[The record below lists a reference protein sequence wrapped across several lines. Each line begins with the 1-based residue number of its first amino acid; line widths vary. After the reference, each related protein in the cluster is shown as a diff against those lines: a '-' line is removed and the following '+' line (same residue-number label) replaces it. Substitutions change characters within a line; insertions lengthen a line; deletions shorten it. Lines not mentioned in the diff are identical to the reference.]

1 MANKKGFFVSL
12 GLEVDKNSFDTG
24 HKAIIGVTSQITNLI
39 SAARNASIVLGV
51 MAYKEGALYSQET
64 KTATAMNTT
73 VENLDKWKA
82 AAKIAGLSVDSLMG
96 SMQDLAGVLNHMR
109 LDGSGLEEYSKKL
122 GMIDSSI
129 DINALLDPNLDTST
143 VYQRILEAAQKAY
156 NEAADD
162 QKKRNVL
169 TAVGDLLGSSGQ
181 GFFIELMRTR
191 QTVSQALDEASQ
203 TQIVTNEEADT
214 VSDFNRQKNKL
225 DVQFDAIGA
234 KIGVEF
240 SKSMIE
246 PLMSLNN
253 IIQKHMPDIS
263 KFIEAIGSNLATL
276 MVSFMDLCGVLEPY
290 IKEAAKGAG
299 IVLNSALDLASKDT
313 TQISSGIEQ
322 IKNGNT
328 AEGFKT
334 IFLGTDFDKRLE
346 NYVKSNG
353 KEDADFMDKI
363 AVGARGLPFV
373 KMALQ
378 ASDWYGYKLGLM
390 NASEMDALYNDETG
404 YNYAFGDK
412 TASEAE
418 REYAIKITEEITGQK
433 HLTKEEKEKKAA
445 DYNNNLT
452 TQEREQERQTAG
464 EISDKAKSGNLQV
477 EDITGSGQYAE
488 FLKTANEKYTFNV
501 QNLLGDD
508 LYTKW
513 VMNAYEVPQFQTPGT
528 KNGLV
533 NPIVTPQEKYPK
545 TEIQEE
551 LSEFPDV
558 SEVPETQNQ
567 DNSSEFKHAGSSF
580 NKKNAITGNED
591 ATLKKQNRITGQ
603 NNADFETENNITGD
617 KKQHSEPQKEKTEK
631 KGFWE
636 KTKDKVKK
644 LFSYEKPELQEDE
657 TEGKIKGKIQDGI
670 IAPGGHVTQVAP
682 DDWVI
687 AARDLGQVARAFVP
701 HSYTPATGADQYVI
715 NQTFNISGS
724 NDIPQI
730 LKQQA
735 YKGTQE
741 GLQQIIAASG
751 RRLQLMSGTL

>member
-12 GLEVDKNSFDTG
+12 GLEVDKNSFDNG
-24 HKAIIGVTSQITNLI
+24 HKAIIGVTSQITNLV
-39 SAARNASIVLGV
+39 SAARNASVVLGV
-51 MAYKEGALYSQET
+51 MAAKEGSLYSQET
-64 KTATAMNTT
+64 KTSVAMNTT
-73 VENLDKWKA
+73 VENLNKWKA
-82 AAKIAGLSVDSLMG
+82 AAKIAGLSADSLMG

-156 NEAADD
+156 TEAADD
-162 QKKRNVL
+162 QQKRNVL
-169 TAVGDLLGSSGQ
+169 TAVGDLLGDSGQ
-181 GFFIELMRTR
+181 GFFIELIRKG
-191 QTVSQALDEASQ
+191 QTVAQALDEASQ
-203 TQIVTNEEADT
+203 TQIVTNEEADAVT
-214 VSDFNRQKNKL
+214 DFNRQKNKL
-225 DVQFDAIGA
+225 DVQFDAISA

-246 PLMSLNN
+246 PLTALNN

-276 MVSFMDLCGVLEPY
+276 MVSFMDLCSVLEPY
-290 IKEAAKGAG
+290 IKEVAKGAG
-299 IVLNSALDLASKDT
+299 IVLDSAFDLASKDVD
-313 TQISSGIEQ
+313 QISGGIEQ
-322 IKNGNT
+322 ITNGNT
-328 AEGFKT
+328 SEGFKT

-353 KEDADFMDKI
+353 KENADFMDKVI
-363 AVGARGLPFV
+363 VGARGLPFI
-373 KMALQ
+373 KMAVQ
-378 ASDWYGYKLGLM
+378 TSDWLGYKFGLI
-390 NASEMDALYNDETG
+390 STQGMDALYNEETG
-404 YNYAFGDK
+404 YNYAFGGK

-418 REYAIKITEEITGQK
+418 REYAIKITEEITGQNI
-433 HLTKEEKEKKAA
+433 LTKEEKDKKAA
-445 DYNNNLT
+445 DYNKNLS
-452 TQEREQERQTAG
+452 TQERAQERQTAG
-464 EISDKAKSGNLQV
+464 EISEKAKTGNLRV
-477 EDITGSGQYAE
+477 EDITGNGQYAE
-488 FLKTANEKYTFNV
+488 FLKTANENYTFNV

-508 LYTKW
+508 LYTEW
-513 VMNAYEVPQFQTPGT
+513 FMNAYELPQFETPGT

-533 NPIVTPQEKYPK
+533 SPIVTPQDKYPK
-545 TEIQEE
+545 AKIQEE
-551 LSEFPDV
+551 NPEPPEL

-567 DNSSEFKHAGSSF
+567 DNISGFKHKASSFGKKNGITGNEEAGS
-580 NKKNAITGNED
+580 KKQNAITGQNDED
-591 ATLKKQNRITGQ
+591 SEIE
-603 NNADFETENNITGD
+603 NAITGD
-617 KKQHSEPQKEKTEK
+617 EKQQAEPQKRKTEK
-631 KGFWE
+631 KGFWGNI
-636 KTKDKVKK
+636 KK
-644 LFSYEKPELQEDE
+644 LFTYEKPELQEE
-657 TEGKIKGKIQDGI
+657 EVEGKIKGKVQDGI